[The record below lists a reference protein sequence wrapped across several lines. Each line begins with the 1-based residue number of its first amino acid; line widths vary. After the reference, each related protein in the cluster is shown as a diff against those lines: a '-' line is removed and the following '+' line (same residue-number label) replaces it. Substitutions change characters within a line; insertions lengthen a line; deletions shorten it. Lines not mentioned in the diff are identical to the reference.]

1 MKKRLAELSQFLNE
15 QKERNTPMAFFYT
28 GFATM
33 TIFLLLYVLW
43 KLISSALIIRPILC
57 GILFYLAI
65 SALGAIVIGLMDA
78 LFND

>member
-1 MKKRLAELSQFLNE
+1 MKKKFAELSQFLNE

-28 GFATM
+28 GFATV
-33 TIFLLLYVLW
+33 TIFILFYNLW
-43 KLISSALIIRPILC
+43 KLIPFTFIIRPILC